1 VGGITHFINPIM
13 DNFISNK
20 DDSFSSDSK
29 DPISLKVLAIGDA
42 GCKKDNLLLSCA
54 YDVPRLDSGERKL
67 LKRTKY
73 NIHTQCYN
81 VKCQLQLLDTC
92 K

>member
-13 DNFISNK
+13 DSFISNK